1 MLIYKQYDQ
10 AALDR
15 QYNNRLQV
23 PDYLFYL
30 QRWESL
36 SRQTEKKYTSVK
48 DIPYGELPRE
58 RLDIYPSSLPQS
70 KTLIYI
76 HGGYWQ
82 RLDKSDFQFIAEAF
96 RPYNF
101 TTVIIT
107 YPLAPAVSLDQI
119 ALSCRKAIQ
128 WLHQNVSQYN
138 GDPDQMYVAGHSAGG
153 HLAAMLMTMD
163 WNRFNLSEEV
173 IKGYCAISGLFNL
186 TPILLSDINEV
197 LNMDKE
203 MAIRNSPVQL
213 KPLTQSPLIL
223 AVGGDESDEFK
234 DQSGELYSTWKEKGI
249 SQQLLEIPGLNHYS
263 ILETIVEPTSSLH
276 KAMRQLMKI

>member
-36 SRQTEKKYTSVK
+36 SRQTEKKYTSIK
-48 DIPYGELPRE
+48 DIYYGELPGE

-101 TTVIIT
+101 TTVILT
-107 YPLAPAVSLDQI
+107 YPLAPAASLDQI
-119 ALSCRKAIQ
+119 ISSCRKAIR
-128 WLHQNVSQYN
+128 WLHQNLSQYN
-138 GDPDQMYVAGHSAGG
+138 GDSHQMYVAGHSAGG
-153 HLAAMLMTMD
+153 HLGAMLMTID
-163 WNRFNLSEEV
+163 WNHFNPDNEV

-186 TPILLSDINEV
+186 TPIRLSDINGV
-197 LNMDKE
+197 LKMDKE
-203 MAIRNSPVQL
+203 MVLRNSPVQL
-213 KPLTQSPLIL
+213 KPLTQSPLLL
-223 AVGGDESDEFK
+223 AVGADESDEFK
-234 DQSGELYSTWKEKGI
+234 EQSRELYTGWKEKGI
-249 SQQLLEIPGLNHYS
+249 SMQLLEIPGLNHYS
-263 ILETIVEPTSSLH
+263 ILETIIEPTSSLH
-276 KAMRQLMKI
+276 QFMRRLMKI

>member
-15 QYNNRLQV
+15 QYNKRLQV

-36 SRQTEKKYTSVK
+36 SRQTEKKYTANK
-48 DIPYGELPRE
+48 DIPYGKLTGE

-70 KTLIYI
+70 KTAICI

-82 RLDKSDFQFIAEAF
+82 RLNKSDFQFIAEAF

-186 TPILLSDINEV
+186 TPIRLSDINEV

-249 SQQLLEIPGLNHYS
+249 LQQLLEIPGLNHYS
-263 ILETIVEPTSSLH
+263 ILETLVEPTSSLH

>member
-36 SRQTEKKYTSVK
+36 SRQTEKKYTSSK
-48 DIPYGELPRE
+48 DIYYGELPGE

-101 TTVIIT
+101 TTVILT

-119 ALSCRKAIQ
+119 ISSCRKAIQ
-128 WLHQNVSQYN
+128 WLHQNLSQYN
-138 GDPDQMYVAGHSAGG
+138 GDSHQMYVAGHSAGG
-153 HLAAMLMTMD
+153 HLAAMLMATD
-163 WNRFNLSEEV
+163 WNHFDPDNEV

-186 TPILLSDINEV
+186 TPIGLSDINGV
-197 LNMDKE
+197 LKMDKE
-203 MAIRNSPVQL
+203 MVLRNSPVQL
-213 KPLTQSPLIL
+213 KPLTQSPLLL
-223 AVGGDESDEFK
+223 AVGADESDEFK
-234 DQSGELYSTWKEKGI
+234 EQSRELYTGWKEKGI
-249 SQQLLEIPGLNHYS
+249 SLQLLEIPGLNHYS
-263 ILETIVEPTSSLH
+263 ILETIIEPTSSLH
-276 KAMRQLMKI
+276 QFMRRLMKI

>member
-36 SRQTEKKYTSVK
+36 SRQTEKKYTSIK
-48 DIPYGELPRE
+48 DISYGELPGE
-58 RLDIYPSSLPQS
+58 LLDIYPSSLPQS

-96 RPYNF
+96 RSDNF
-101 TTVIIT
+101 TTVILT
-107 YPLAPAVSLDQI
+107 YPLAPAVCFFEI
-119 ALSCRKAIQ
+119 FLSCRKAIQ
-128 WLHQNVSQYN
+128 WLHQNISHYY
-138 GDPDQMYVAGHSAGG
+138 GDSDQMYVAGHSAGG
-153 HLAAMLMTMD
+153 HLAAMLLATD
-163 WNRFNLSEEV
+163 WSYFNHPAEI

-186 TPILLSDINEV
+186 IPIQLSDINEV
-197 LNMDKE
+197 LKMDKE
-203 MAIRNSPVQL
+203 MALRNSPVQL
-213 KPLTQSPLIL
+213 KLLTQAPLLI
-223 AVGGDESDEFK
+223 AVGTDESDEFK
-234 DQSGELYSTWKEKGI
+234 DQSRELYAGWKEKNI
-249 SQQLLEIPGLNHYS
+249 SLQLLEIPGLNHYS
-263 ILETIVEPTSSLH
+263 ILETIIEPNAPLH
-276 KAMRQLMKI
+276 QAMRRLMEI